1 MAPNSG
7 YRCNPIRE
15 KQEIT
20 TIRRQLYNPVVI
32 QPKRSK
38 EPREAR
44 NQEKQ
49 GTKKSKKLREARN
62 QEKQETTTPIAIFCQ
77 GKLLI
82 YIWTAPL
89 GRKQKRK
96 KINNKN

>member
-49 GTKKSKKLREARN
+49 ETKRSKKPREARN
-62 QEKQETTTPIAIFCQ
+62 HNTNCNILPRKIVNIYMDSSIRQET
-77 GKLLI
+77 
-82 YIWTAPL
+82 
-89 GRKQKRK
+89 K
-96 KINNKN
+96 KKEN